1 MHLQTRRKSVK
12 PGLTCFSQTHT
23 SQFELYLRHLLG
35 SCEEHGR
42 KTVMFSKQVKSC
54 QFEQDGKRTFQ
65 LLQTMFMGVYNALN
79 PDALWELKGSSLI
92 SQHHHSSVLQSYKDS
107 VTVRESQPT
116 ALNTER
122 HFKGNT
128 LSASVMSR
136 LQSILPSIPHSS
148 RCKPVPAGG

>member
-1 MHLQTRRKSVK
+1 MK
-12 PGLTCFSQTHT
+12 PGLTCFSQTRT

-42 KTVMFSKQVKSC
+42 KTVTFPKQVTLNRTPSPKSC

-65 LLQTMFMGVYNALN
+65 LLKTMFMGVYNALN

-92 SQHHHSSVLQSYKDS
+92 SQHHHSSVLQSCKDS

-116 ALNTER
+116 ALNTEG
-122 HFKGNT
+122 HFKGNK
-128 LSASVMSR
+128 MFNR
-136 LQSILPSIPHSS
+136 HSF
-148 RCKPVPAGG
+148 CLGYV